1 MKVNEAKGG
10 DSALGIR
17 KSVTAKEL
25 KYTDSFTPP
34 HSPWERGLWYDDTG
48 IVLPSWMSESPV
60 LRGERL

>member
-34 HSPWERGLWYDDTG
+34 PPLSVGAG
-48 IVLPSWMSESPV
+48 AVV
-60 LRGERL
+60 